1 MVALLRSLPLL
12 LLACPGSAV
21 AFSLADHRALSE
33 RALALETGAHPSLA
47 ACADI
52 LPRAAVREDL
62 DLLTKWG
69 RFSHYYNPEGPL
81 VVGWREASDARVRA
95 LWAAVQEAL
104 STPDPGHL
112 SPRACRL
119 AGRLLHQ
126 VQDMGSPPHVVP
138 VAHGLGDGFES
149 FELAGIIATATGEGP
164 LPQAD
169 VVALH
174 HALAVDTRAAVL
186 GGPTDAQGPWTA
198 YWRPDQAGGFGHY
211 GRGRRDYGRGQGPWG
226 GAFEAFAQDRVE
238 ATLCASRAFLR
249 LLAQEIGRSSVE

>member
-1 MVALLRSLPLL
+1 MWCRWPTVWGMASSPLNLRASSRRP
-12 LLACPGSAV
+12 PG
-21 AFSLADHRALSE
+21 RA
-33 RALALETGAHPSLA
+33 
-47 ACADI
+47 
-52 LPRAAVREDL
+52 
-62 DLLTKWG
+62 
-69 RFSHYYNPEGPL
+69 
-81 VVGWREASDARVRA
+81 
-95 LWAAVQEAL
+95 
-104 STPDPGHL
+104 
-112 SPRACRL
+112 
-119 AGRLLHQ
+119 
-126 VQDMGSPPHVVP
+126 
-138 VAHGLGDGFES
+138 
-149 FELAGIIATATGEGP
+149 P